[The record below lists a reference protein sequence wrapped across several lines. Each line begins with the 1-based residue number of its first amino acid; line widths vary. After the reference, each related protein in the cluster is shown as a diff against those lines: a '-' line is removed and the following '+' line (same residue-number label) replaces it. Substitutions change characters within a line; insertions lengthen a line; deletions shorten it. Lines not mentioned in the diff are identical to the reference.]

1 MVEKLVTIPTNP
13 NVKKPPIDMN
23 DSQKRMERNDR
34 LKQAER
40 ERKRAICYTN
50 P

>member
-23 DSQKRMERNDR
+23 DR